1 MLPELRQHPEVKK
14 ASRVFVEFDAG
25 IAVPDV
31 ERTHNGIVKGALY
44 CLYRGQM
51 RRCLVVGDMIYGSH
65 VYRHSI

>member
-1 MLPELRQHPEVKK
+1 MLPELRQNPEVEK
-14 ASRVFVEFDAG
+14 ASGVLVEFDAG

-51 RRCLVVGDMIYGSH
+51 CCCLVVGDPIYGSH
-65 VYRHSI
+65 VYCHSI